1 MARILKSG
9 AGWRIGW
16 NPEAAMFQGLIG
28 TDDWSIE
35 LTQTE
40 FDDFCRLLLQLA
52 ATMATMQAE
61 LMDEESIA
69 LEAES
74 ASLWLEVEGFP
85 SAYGLRLILSS
96 GRRAEAAW
104 ATAAVPG
111 LLGAI
116 RSVSDDWV
124 DCNSLGLIP

>member
-1 MARILKSG
+1 MIKSG

-16 NPEAAMFQGLIG
+16 NPEAAVFQGLVG

-35 LTQTE
+35 LTQAE
-40 FDDFCRLLLQLA
+40 FEDFCRLALQLA
-52 ATMATMQAE
+52 ATMESMQAE
-61 LMDEESIA
+61 LMDEEAIA

-74 ASLWLEVEGFP
+74 GLLWLEVEGFP
-85 SAYGLRLILSS
+85 SAYGLRLMLSL

-104 ATAAVPG
+104 AAAAVPG

-116 RSVSDDWV
+116 R
-124 DCNSLGLIP
+124 GLVV

>member
-1 MARILKSG
+1 MARIIKFG

-16 NPEAAMFQGLIG
+16 NPEADMFQGLVG
-28 TDDWSIE
+28 TDEWSIE
-35 LTQTE
+35 LTQAE
-40 FDDFCRLLLQLA
+40 FDDFCRLALQLA
-52 ATMATMQAE
+52 ATMDSMQAE
-61 LMDEESIA
+61 LMDEEAIA

-85 SAYGLRLILSS
+85 SAYALRLILSS

-104 ATAAVPG
+104 ATTAVPG

-116 RSVSDDWV
+116 RSVIDDWV
-124 DCNSLGLIP
+124 DCNSPNLIP

>member
-1 MARILKSG
+1 MAGILKSG

-16 NPEAAMFQGLIG
+16 NPELSEFQGLVG
-28 TDDWSIE
+28 TDDWAIE
-35 LTQTE
+35 LTLAE
-40 FDDFCRLLLQLA
+40 FDDFCRLMLQLA

-61 LMDEESIA
+61 LMDEEAIA

-74 ASLWLEVEGFP
+74 AALWLEAEGFP
-85 SAYGLRLILSS
+85 SAYGLRLMLSS

-104 ATAAVPG
+104 AAAAVPG

-116 RSVSDDWV
+116 RSMRRDWQ
-124 DCNSLGLIP
+124 